1 MEIVFE
7 NVKCIKNDNLIF
19 DDLNLTIYNNHITG
33 IIGPMGAGKSTILEM
48 ISTFTMP
55 TDGKIMIGDLIFGEN
70 IKKRDAQK
78 LLRNVAILFQS
89 SYDQIYNL
97 TVKKELMLSLS
108 DLKLTKK
115 ERLTRISNVLA
126 LVELDDSYL
135 DKNPFDLSQTELRKV
150 AIASTIIRMPDVL
163 LLDDPT
169 IGLDLNNK
177 KMIVNLLKRLKRECG
192 MTIVVASNDV
202 DFLNQIAEDIVVLKM
217 GKVILSGEKKKVFKE
232 EKFLSDNGI
241 NTPKIVSFENLV
253 LSSKGIKI
261 GYRDDINDLIKDI
274 FRYAK

>member
-7 NVKCIKNDNLIF
+7 NVKCIKNENLIF

-48 ISTFTMP
+48 ISTFTLP
-55 TDGKIMIGDLIFGEN
+55 TEGKIMIGDLIFSDN

-78 LLRNVAILFQS
+78 LLKSVGILFQS

-97 TVKKELMLSLS
+97 TVKKEMMLSLS

-115 ERLTRISNVLA
+115 EMLSRISDVLA

-135 DKNPFDLSQTELRKV
+135 DKNPFNLSQTELRKI
-150 AIASTIIRMPDVL
+150 AIASVIVRMPDVL

-177 KMIVNLLKRLKRECG
+177 KTIVNLLKRLKRECG
-192 MTIVVASNDV
+192 MTIVIASNDV
-202 DFLNQIAEDIVVLKM
+202 DFLNQIADDIVVLKM

-253 LSSKGIKI
+253 LSEKGIKI
-261 GYRDDINDLIKDI
+261 GYRDDINDLIKDV

>member
-7 NVKCIKNDNLIF
+7 NVKCIKNENLIF

-48 ISTFTMP
+48 ISTFTLP
-55 TDGKIMIGDLIFGEN
+55 TEGKIMIGDLIFSDN

-78 LLRNVAILFQS
+78 LLKSVGILFQS

-97 TVKKELMLSLS
+97 TVKKEMMLSLS

-115 ERLTRISNVLA
+115 EMLSRISDVLA

-135 DKNPFDLSQTELRKV
+135 DKNPFNLSQTELRKI
-150 AIASTIIRMPDVL
+150 AIASVIVRMPDVL

-177 KMIVNLLKRLKRECG
+177 KTIVNLLKRLKRECG
-192 MTIVVASNDV
+192 MTIVIASNDV
-202 DFLNQIAEDIVVLKM
+202 DFLNQIADDIVVLKM

-253 LSSKGIKI
+253 FSEKGIKI
-261 GYRDDINDLIKDI
+261 GYRDDINDLIKDV